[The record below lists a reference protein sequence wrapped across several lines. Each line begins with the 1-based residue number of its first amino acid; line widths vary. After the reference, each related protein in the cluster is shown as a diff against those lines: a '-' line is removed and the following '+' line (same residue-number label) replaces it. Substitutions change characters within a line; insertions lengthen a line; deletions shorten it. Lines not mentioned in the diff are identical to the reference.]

1 MTWFGPDLRRG
12 WRALPQVRVM
22 GSFAGP
28 SGLFDW
34 LPTNWGIDALVTE
47 IQEDGSAPDM
57 DCLRRLCES
66 GPPVIV
72 YSHLT
77 SDEVILGAL
86 EAGAASYVSKAE
98 GKDHIIKAVSSLDE
112 GGAAYVGPRMSEALS
127 RHTLGRRI
135 CLSDREKQVLV
146 AWFKTESKDQVGRLL
161 HIAPATV
168 RTHLQRIRAKYAYVA
183 RPASTKSA
191 LLARAI
197 GVASSVSA
205 TFAKMPNPTSARWGW
220 CQQIACGPNGF
231 GFRTVR
237 PICWRA
243 PCRHSQATKAI
254 ADKGIP
260 TRGGH

>member
-1 MTWFGPDLRRG
+1 MDVALIDEHDVVRTGLEAWLAD
-12 WRALPQVRVM
+12 ALPQVRVM

-197 GVASSVSA
+197 EDGIIGLRDLRENAQPDLRTMGVVS
-205 TFAKMPNPTSARWGW
+205 G
-220 CQQIACGPNGF
+220 
-231 GFRTVR
+231 
-237 PICWRA
+237 
-243 PCRHSQATKAI
+243 
-254 ADKGIP
+254 
-260 TRGGH
+260 